1 MLIVVVFMGTKIRLI
16 LYIFPSLLI
25 EQNVKQAKNGIK
37 IFFD

>member
-16 LYIFPSLLI
+16 LYIFLLLLI

>member
-16 LYIFPSLLI
+16 LYIFLSLLI